1 MTISDI
7 EVNDVLLFGEKVTSV
22 IKIKADDLHT
32 FHRISCNG
40 EELVRCSKNT
50 EVLINSLGEESKL
63 QYEEIEKPKYMNH
76 LVTDKGG
83 FKLNGLLIGEYSRG
97 VDRHLSEE
105 AMNGILK
112 K

>member
-1 MTISDI
+1 MPISDI
-7 EVNDVLLFGEKVTSV
+7 DINDVLLFGEKVTSV

-40 EELVRCSKNT
+40 EELVGAQKYRSFDKQ
-50 EVLINSLGEESKL
+50 LGEESKL